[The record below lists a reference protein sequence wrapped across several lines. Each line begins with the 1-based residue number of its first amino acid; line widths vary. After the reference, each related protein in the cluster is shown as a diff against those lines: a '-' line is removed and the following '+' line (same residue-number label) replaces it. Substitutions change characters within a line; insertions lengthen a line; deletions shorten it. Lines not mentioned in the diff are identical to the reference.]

1 MRVAVSFL
9 VTFAFLIGV
18 LVLATSLAESPEEGL
33 PGVILVSDGE
43 PQNLGVYSEY
53 ILQLRRVGSQEELEA
68 ALDGETRVVVLDRS
82 VLDSMSTPYLRSQL
96 ARGVQFV
103 GLNISQRE
111 LKTVTDWSGAW
122 QIANPSGQSTD
133 DPAAWTDAPAG
144 VSSFYSLIRL
154 NPHHSGASNGY
165 LTKPGELFQ
174 TRLGQAA
181 NFACRDLAPWSTCVD
196 WYLGGYQYRLLPTPT
211 PASP

>member
-1 MRVAVSFL
+1 MKAAVSFF
-9 VTFAFLIGV
+9 VTFAILIG
-18 LVLATSLAESPEEGL
+18 LLFLATSLTQSPEEGL

-43 PQNLGVYSEY
+43 PQNLGVYREY
-53 ILQLRRVGSQEELEA
+53 ILQLRRVGSQDELEA

-82 VLDSMSTPYLRSQL
+82 VLNAMSTPYLRSQL

-103 GLNISQRE
+103 GLNVSQRE
-111 LKTVTDWSGAW
+111 LKTVTDWNGAW
-122 QIANPSGQSTD
+122 KIVNPSSVPSD
-133 DPAAWTDAPAG
+133 DPTLWTDAPAG

-154 NPHHSGASNGY
+154 NPGHSGMSNGY

-181 NFACRDLAPWSTCVD
+181 NRMCRDLAPWSTCVP
-196 WYLGGYQYRLLPTPT
+196 WEGSGYQYRLLPTPA
-211 PASP
+211 PAP